1 MSCNIACAV
10 WLAEAMLTDHF
21 NCALYLIE
29 KENTSPANSF
39 EPLVEETKGKFIY
52 VDSITLAIFLVD
64 ESEELQILP
73 EQEKTQMVKEAIIKG
88 K

>member
-1 MSCNIACAV
+1 
-10 WLAEAMLTDHF
+10 MLTDHF
-21 NCALYLIE
+21 NCAFYLIE

-39 EPLVEETKGKFIY
+39 EKRLGVSLYLFYI
-52 VDSITLAIFLVD
+52 DSITLAIILVD

-73 EQEKTQMVKEAIIKG
+73 EQKTHMVKEAIIKG